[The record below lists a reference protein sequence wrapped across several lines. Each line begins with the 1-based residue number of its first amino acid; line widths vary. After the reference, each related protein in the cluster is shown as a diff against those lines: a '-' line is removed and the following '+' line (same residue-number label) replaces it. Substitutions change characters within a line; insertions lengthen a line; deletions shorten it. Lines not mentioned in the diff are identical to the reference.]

1 MLSRTPTLALFVFFL
16 LSVTT
21 ALGQSD
27 RGSITGHVTDP
38 NGGGVANAK
47 VTAINLN
54 TAETREVKTSD
65 DGNYTIPE
73 LKADPYKVT
82 AEAAG
87 FKTASVENFVVA
99 VQVNRTL
106 DFKLE
111 IGEISSVVTIT
122 NDEAPVL
129 QTETPVR
136 QTNVTE
142 RQVKEL
148 PLLVSSEFAGR
159 TPLSF
164 IYLDSNVTQGAPTQG
179 GSSTD
184 TTRFRISGGQALGT
198 EILIDGASTRRTQN
212 GTFFSEVA
220 PGPNAFQEFTLSTST
235 YSAEFG
241 NSSGGVVNFTQKS
254 GGNDFHGEL
263 YDLIRNEKLNANTF
277 RSNAQGIERARDNQ
291 NDFGFNVGG
300 PIIVPHFGEGG
311 PLVHSFRN
319 RAFFFFNYEG
329 YRFTEGSNNIITVPT
344 LRMRSGDFSELLT
357 DPYILKFFGHGV
369 QLYDPR
375 QPAGT
380 RVPIPGNRLDLYLGG
395 ARIDPA
401 GINSLQFFPVPN
413 QTGPLGSSVFRNYLS
428 IGLRPTNMNQYTTK
442 LDFVTSDKN
451 RLSGSFSHRNNDRIA
466 GDPVPRFPL
475 PFTSQGAFNQLFKS
489 ILVRV
494 QDDYTFSPTVL
505 NHFNVGFT
513 RYDVANRNTTDP
525 FDTASLG
532 IPVNATQNSA
542 FPRIGFPGYGDPTN
556 SVDPRS
562 YQDIGSS

>member
-1 MLSRTPTLALFVFFL
+1 MISRRSILALSTFFL
-16 LSVTT
+16 LSFTCAIAQT
-21 ALGQSD
+21 D
-27 RGSITGHVTDP
+27 RGSINGRVTDP
-38 NGGGVANAK
+38 NGAGVANAK
-47 VTAINLN
+47 VTATNLN
-54 TAETREVKTSD
+54 TSEAREVRTSD

-82 AEAAG
+82 VEAAG
-87 FKTASVENFVVA
+87 FKTASAENIVVA
-99 VQVNRTL
+99 VQVSRTL
-106 DFKLE
+106 DIKFE
-111 IGEISSVVTIT
+111 IGEISSVVTIS

-129 QTETPVR
+129 QTDTPVR

-142 RQVKEL
+142 RQVREL

-164 IYLDSNVTQGAPTQG
+164 IYLDSNVTQGSPTQG

-254 GGNDFHGEL
+254 GGNDFHGEI

-344 LRMRSGDFSELLT
+344 LRMRQGDFSELLT

-401 GINSLQFFPVPN
+401 GINALQFFPAPN
-413 QTGPLGSSVFRNYLS
+413 TTGPNGSSVFRNYLS
-428 IGLRPTNMNQYTTK
+428 
-442 LDFVTSDKN
+442 
-451 RLSGSFSHRNNDRIA
+451 
-466 GDPVPRFPL
+466 
-475 PFTSQGAFNQLFKS
+475 
-489 ILVRV
+489 
-494 QDDYTFSPTVL
+494 
-505 NHFNVGFT
+505 
-513 RYDVANRNTTDP
+513 
-525 FDTASLG
+525 
-532 IPVNATQNSA
+532 
-542 FPRIGFPGYGDPTN
+542 
-556 SVDPRS
+556 
-562 YQDIGSS
+562 